1 MTIIDWRDLYAQNR
15 AAIQRSGVSL
25 PELHVPAPLGGLPGP
40 PTGGLRPAWP
50 DGSRP
55 VHGTDAHGDE
65 RTFTVGGRARR
76 ALVHV
81 PAGAGVE
88 TAAPLV
94 CLLHGC
100 TQDPASFAAATQ
112 IAAAADRNGFV
123 AVLPGQ
129 DRADNQLRCWN
140 WFAPEQ
146 QRRGSGEPA
155 AIAGIIGQM
164 IGDTQLRIDPR
175 RVFVCGLSSGGAMAS
190 ILAATYPDIF
200 AAAAIHSGLAYGSA
214 SDVGSA
220 YSAMAS
226 GAPDPG
232 AQARAAHAAMGPR
245 ARAVPTL
252 VIHGSADR
260 TVAPVNADH
269 VLRQA
274 MATNRLAAPEC
285 ATLDEHHPASV
296 SDGRADGGLT
306 YRSAR
311 WRDSRGAL
319 VHELLLVDGL
329 GHAWSGGRAGGS
341 HTDPRGPDATDAI
354 VRFFAE
360 ATEDRRRLA
369 ERTPAPLHPGDAAD
383 EAVDPRR
390 RG

>member
-25 PELHVPAPLGGLPGP
+25 PELPLPALPGDLPGP
-40 PTGGLRPAWP
+40 PGGGLRRPPWP
-50 DGSRP
+50 DPPRP
-55 VHGTDAHGDE
+55 MHGTDAHGRE
-65 RTFTVGGRARR
+65 RTFTVDGRARR
-76 ALVHV
+76 ALVYA
-81 PAGAGVE
+81 PAGAGAE

-100 TQDPASFAAATQ
+100 TQDPAGFAAATQ
-112 IAAAADRNGFV
+112 VAAAADRHGFV
-123 AVLPGQ
+123 AVLPSQ
-129 DRADNQLRCWN
+129 ERADNQLRCWN
-140 WFAPEQ
+140 WFEPEQ
-146 QRRGSGEPA
+146 QQRGRGEPA

-164 IGDTQLRIDPR
+164 MGDTELRIDPR
-175 RVFVCGLSSGGAMAS
+175 RVFVCGLSSGGAMAA
-190 ILAATYPDIF
+190 ILAATYPDLF

-220 YSAMAS
+220 YTVMAS
-226 GAPDPG
+226 GAPDPE
-232 AQARAAHAAMGPR
+232 AHARAAHAAMGPR
-245 ARAVPTL
+245 ARAVPTF

-260 TVAPVNADH
+260 TVAPINADH

-274 MATNRLAAPEC
+274 MATNRLAAAEC
-285 ATLDEHHPASV
+285 ATLDEQHPASV

-329 GHAWSGGRAGGS
+329 GHAWSGGRPGGS
-341 HTDPRGPDATDAI
+341 HTDPRGPDATEAI

-360 ATEDRRRLA
+360 ATEDRRRLT
-369 ERTPAPLHPGDAAD
+369 EHG
-383 EAVDPRR
+383 
-390 RG
+390 